1 LKIETVVSQISAIED
16 HDLWLCSWQQYS
28 YIAVSTK
35 NCSDISL
42 GGLFIACLM
51 CRDEGVILKDLD
63 SKWEPSDRSIKW
75 LKLKPDY
82 IHSESDLDVLIIG

>member
-16 HDLWLCSWQQYS
+16 HDLWVCSWQQHS

-35 NCSDISL
+35 NCSDPPLVVYSLHIS
-42 GGLFIACLM
+42 

-63 SKWEPSDRSIKW
+63 SKWEPSDRSTKW